1 MLKLVE
7 LKLTKATIYLT
18 ELEIMTFIPLP
29 LFETGIRRG
38 KKIKRKEHSRQA
50 GE

>member
-1 MLKLVE
+1 MLNVVE

-18 ELEIMTFIPLP
+18 ELEILTFIPRP
-29 LFETGIRRG
+29 LIETGIKRG
-38 KKIKRKEHSRQA
+38 KIKRKDQARQA

>member
-1 MLKLVE
+1 MLNVVE

-18 ELEIMTFIPLP
+18 ELEILTFIPRP
-29 LFETGIRRG
+29 LIETGIKRG
-38 KKIKRKEHSRQA
+38 KKIKRKDQARQA